1 MSLTPKQQFLE
12 DYDNEHAT
20 TMRVLRAYPPDKAE
34 LRPSERSLEDVFLQ
48 LTGEE
53 SNP

>member
-1 MSLTPKQQFLE
+1 VES
-12 DYDNEHAT
+12 A
-20 TMRVLRAYPPDKAE
+20 RAPEIARLLITSGCELSE
-34 LRPSERSLEDVFLQ
+34 LRDSERSLEDVFLQ